1 MDAAIPFISLSR
13 SRTHLLAQLNDEEF
27 WRYAAEIAA
36 SSSTTQRVEN
46 YLFCDLG
53 TRRCI
58 FPPGLAREIIPPPYQ
73 VTRLPATPAWMPGL
87 TMWRGE
93 IIPLIDV
100 WAYLWDDGGYT
111 NGALSLERPP
121 DLLLVIQVRACII
134 GLLVAAI
141 TTAIGYDDEHMVP
154 FDLAPDWCSGLRP
167 GTIKGVLDDALVLDV
182 PFMFND
188 IVQQIGAFRSDKGAG
203 ISPEIENE
211 IETD

>member
-1 MDAAIPFISLSR
+1 
-13 SRTHLLAQLNDEEF
+13 
-27 WRYAAEIAA
+27 
-36 SSSTTQRVEN
+36 SSSTTQQVEN

-93 IIPLIDV
+93 IIPLVDV
-100 WAYLWDDGGYT
+100 WAYLLDDGGST
-111 NGALSLERPP
+111 NGALPLARPP
-121 DLLLVIQVRACII
+121 DLLVVIQGRDCIL
-134 GLLVAAI
+134 GLLVMAI
-141 TTAIGYDDEHMVP
+141 TPSIDYDDEHMVP
-154 FDLAPDWCSGLRP
+154 FELAPDWCSGLRP

-182 PFMFND
+182 PFIFND
-188 IVQQIGAFRSDKGAG
+188 IVQQIGASRNDKGAG

-211 IETD
+211 IENEIELAT